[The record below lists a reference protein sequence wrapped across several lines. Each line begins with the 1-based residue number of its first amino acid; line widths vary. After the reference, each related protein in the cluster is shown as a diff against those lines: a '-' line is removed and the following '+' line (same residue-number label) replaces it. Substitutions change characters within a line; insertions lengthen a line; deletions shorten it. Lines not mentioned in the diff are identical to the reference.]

1 MYDVLQ
7 GTWRGGDKKLDW
19 IGQIN
24 KMPFL
29 AGVVAG
35 LLLNNEW
42 IITVCLCLTLT
53 QKNFWFVQPTGSA
66 MRS

>member
-1 MYDVLQ
+1 MPDVLQ
-7 GTWRGGDKKLDW
+7 GTWHGGDKKLDW

-29 AGVVAG
+29 TGVVAG

-53 QKNFWFVQPTGSA
+53 PKNF
-66 MRS
+66 